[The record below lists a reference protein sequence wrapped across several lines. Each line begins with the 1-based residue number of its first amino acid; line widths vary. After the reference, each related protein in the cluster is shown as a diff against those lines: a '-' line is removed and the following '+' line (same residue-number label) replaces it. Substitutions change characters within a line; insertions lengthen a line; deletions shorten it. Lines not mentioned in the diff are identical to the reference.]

1 MRSGR
6 YIYDSRLSFTI
17 SRSTHAPTNIHIHT
31 HTPATP
37 RTMMDTHEFVVPR
50 SIPITSP
57 ISLDLNRLVAREND
71 ESTNA
76 AGAVRTDDDTV
87 DHDDD
92 EVRADRRS
100 KRDEVDSILDAMGG
114 ICFQLMGIPL
124 V

>member
-1 MRSGR
+1 M
-6 YIYDSRLSFTI
+6 Y
-17 SRSTHAPTNIHIHT
+17 T
-31 HTPATP
+31 HTPAPT

-76 AGAVRTDDDTV
+76 AGAARTDDDTV
-87 DHDDD
+87 DHDDDD

-114 ICFQLMGIPL
+114 ICFQLKGIPL